1 MSLVELKLFPE
12 FHGLQHKALRFC
24 WNLTSDVKPNDFN
37 KDIKQLTEQF
47 VGREWAFKGIDQW
60 LQQKNNRFLVL
71 LREPSVGKSTI
82 AAHLTQTRENIVAY
96 HFCQATDLNTLKP
109 GQIVRSLSAQL
120 MKHKEALPGYGQA
133 LLNTIK
139 SPTLAAKVE
148 ITYQKAT
155 NSEITEVFIGNLK
168 SSNEGKEGQEDLDS
182 LLEILIRAP
191 LAALGDFQGSLPD
204 RAIFLIDGLEVA
216 VSSAAAAQDDEDI
229 VTLLANFSE
238 AENLPSWVQFILTS
252 RPDRRVLREFE
263 PLQLYK
269 SEAKT
274 QNSDAQ
280 TKAVILPN
288 CQYKLSEMSY
298 ENQADIRQYIEQRV
312 KQPAFQPL
320 LATAQMSEQTLV
332 EALTEQAQGNFRY
345 VRCVL
350 DELESGTQSPRQLSV
365 LPESLKQIYAQ
376 EWFVAASGNECQSI
390 LRTIANAKEFLTED
404 ELVSRTKLRPR
415 LVRQALWGL
424 RQFLDVG
431 TKPDPESRDKD
442 GKEVEPV
449 DTFAIFHPSLR
460 EYLLNQKPE

>member
-1 MSLVELKLFPE
+1 MLKNFPTQLKAIA
-12 FHGLQHKALRFC
+12 FNLQ
-24 WNLTSDVKPNDFN
+24 
-37 KDIKQLTEQF
+37 QLTEGF
-47 VGREWAFKGIDQW
+47 TGRSHILDDIDHW
-60 LQQKNNRFLVL
+60 LQQKDQRFFILTG
-71 LREPSVGKSTI
+71 EPGVGKSAI
-82 AAHLTQTRENIVAY
+82 AAHLTQTREDIVAY
-96 HFCQATDLNTLKP
+96 HFCQATDPNTLKP

-120 MKHKEALPGYGQA
+120 MKQKKTLPGYGQA

-139 SPTLAAKVE
+139 SPTLEAKVK

-155 NSEITEVFIGNLK
+155 NSEITEVFIANLK

-191 LAALGDFQGSLPD
+191 LAALGDYQESLPD
-204 RAIFLIDGLEVA
+204 RAIFLIDGLDVA
-216 VSSAAAAQDDEDI
+216 VSSAEAAQDDEDI
-229 VTLLANFSE
+229 VTLLANFSD
-238 AENLPSWVQFILTS
+238 AENLPSWVRFMLTS

-263 PLQLYK
+263 PLQSYQP
-269 SEAKT
+269 EAEA

-288 CQYKLSEMSY
+288 CQYMLNEMSD

-312 KQPAFQPL
+312 KQPAFQAL
-320 LATAQMSEQTLV
+320 LATAQMLEQTLV
-332 EALTEQAQGNFRY
+332 DALTKQAQGNFRY

-350 DELESGTQSPRQLSV
+350 DELESGTQSPSQLSG

-376 EWFVAASGNECQSI
+376 EWFMAASGSECQSI
-390 LRTIANAKEFLTED
+390 LRAIANANKFLTED
-404 ELVSRTKLRPR
+404 ELVSLTELRPR

-431 TKPDPESRDKD
+431 TQQIPITPENDEK
-442 GKEVEPV
+442 KVENV

-460 EYLLNQKPE
+460 EYLLNQNPK

>member
-1 MSLVELKLFPE
+1 MQNPISTQLKAIAFLNI
-12 FHGLQHKALRFC
+12 Q
-24 WNLTSDVKPNDFN
+24 
-37 KDIKQLTEQF
+37 QLTESF
-47 VGREWAFKGIDQW
+47 VGRSHILKEIDHW
-60 LQQKNNRFLVL
+60 LQQKDQRFFVL
-71 LREPSVGKSTI
+71 TGEPGVGKSAI
-82 AAHLTQTRENIVAY
+82 AAHLTQTREDIVAY
-96 HFCQATDLNTLKP
+96 HFCQASDSNTLKP

-120 MKHKEALPGYGQA
+120 MKKKTLSGYGQA

-139 SPTLAAKVE
+139 SPTLAAKVK
-148 ITYQKAT
+148 ITFKEAT

-191 LAALGDFQGSLPD
+191 LAALGDYQESLPD
-204 RAIFLIDGLEVA
+204 RAIFLIDGLDVA
-216 VSSAAAAQDDEDI
+216 VSRAAAAQDDEDI

-238 AENLPSWVQFILTS
+238 AENLPSWMRFILTS

-269 SEAKT
+269 PEAEA

-280 TKAVILPN
+280 TKAIILPN
-288 CQYKLSEMSY
+288 CQYKLNEMSD
-298 ENQADIRQYIEQRV
+298 ENQADIRRYIEQRV
-312 KQPAFQPL
+312 KQSAFQTL

-350 DELESGTQSPRQLSV
+350 DELEAGTQSPSQLSV

-376 EWFVAASGNECQSI
+376 EWFVAASGNECKSI
-390 LRTIANAKEFLTED
+390 MRAIANANKFLTED
-404 ELVSRTKLRPR
+404 ELVSLTKLLPR

-431 TKPDPESRDKD
+431 TQQIPVTPENDE
-442 GKEVEPV
+442 KEVEV

-460 EYLLNQKPE
+460 EYLLNQNPE

>member
-1 MSLVELKLFPE
+1 MPNTVATQLKEIAFPNI
-12 FHGLQHKALRFC
+12 Q
-24 WNLTSDVKPNDFN
+24 
-37 KDIKQLTEQF
+37 QLTEGF
-47 VGREWAFKGIDQW
+47 TGRSHTFNEMNHW
-60 LQQKNNRFLVL
+60 LQQKDQRFFILIG
-71 LREPSVGKSTI
+71 EPGVGKSAI
-82 AAHLTQTRENIVAY
+82 AAHLIQTRKDIVAY
-96 HFCQATDLNTLKP
+96 HFCQATDSNTLKP

-120 MKHKEALPGYGQA
+120 MKQKETLPGYSQA

-139 SPTLAAKVE
+139 SPTLAAKVK
-148 ITYQKAT
+148 ITYQEAT

-191 LAALGDFQGSLPD
+191 LAALGDYQKSLPD
-204 RAIFLIDGLEVA
+204 RAIFLIDGLDVV
-216 VSSAAAAQDDEDI
+216 VSRAAAAQDDEDI

-238 AENLPSWVQFILTS
+238 AENLPSWVRFILTS

-263 PLQLYK
+263 PLQPYEP
-269 SEAKT
+269 EAEA

-288 CQYKLSEMSY
+288 CQYKLNEMSD

-312 KQPAFQPL
+312 KQPAFQTL

-332 EALTEQAQGNFRY
+332 EALTKQAQGNFRY

-350 DELESGTQSPRQLSV
+350 DELKSGTQSPSQLSV

-376 EWFVAASGNECQSI
+376 EWFMAASGNECQSI
-390 LRTIANAKEFLTED
+390 LRAIADANKFLTED
-404 ELVSRTKLRPR
+404 ELVSLTELLPR

-424 RQFLDVG
+424 RQFLDIG
-431 TKPDPESRDKD
+431 TQQIPVTPENDEK
-442 GKEVEPV
+442 KVENV